1 MATIADSLRRSTIN
15 IQNISK
21 SVEST
26 KGSVST
32 VNESVGNISR
42 IIATNTR
49 IKRELFSR
57 SNVLISRR
65 EEAARRKERE
75 DIIEASQVSSS
86 PARGFAF
93 TAKSDKGPLGRLLG
107 FLGFTTAGWIVEN
120 LPTWIFMG
128 QEFVSRIQ
136 TFGRAMYNVVGDM
149 QLIIKSFGDV
159 LKNSFNAIIRL
170 DLNEFSEGSVAQ
182 SFNELNSAV
191 QGLGDDITET
201 FRLFTTPLTE
211 ALETGEKAPELGEQ
225 REETMFPE
233 IPQEG
238 AAPSRVTGTAKQALD
253 IISKYE
259 SKSSGGYEAVNQ
271 IGTKGGYGTLG
282 YSGPFGG
289 MKQHKGRR
297 LTQMT
302 VREIMELQRD
312 IPGMSN
318 AEWIKK
324 GRLHA
329 VGRYQ
334 IIGPTLK
341 GLVDKGV
348 IKPSDT
354 FDETT
359 QDVAG
364 MYILRTS
371 GIGAYYGPKAY
382 ATKQERAI
390 IEKARKEPVS
400 YTPSTPSVKPSST
413 PSPPPPKPQSGKGNG
428 FLTISDLIKIKP
440 LAMTPDYKDWYGNNA
455 FLNPAAGKAFLAAQ
469 KAYGKDIPINS
480 AYRSFEHQKAIGGKY
495 GVVAAPGTSKHGLG
509 LGLDLEPG
517 TAYYKWM
524 KENGSKFGWYYA
536 NISGDPYHF
545 EYRGGGALASPLP
558 SAEISSQPKPKQPAA
573 AITPERKG
581 SQIMIIDD
589 TQPQVPQV
597 SYPSEQKQS
606 ATPTISEFKLL
617 NNFIK
622 NKLLIDLAYL

>member
-1 MATIADSLRRSTIN
+1 MATITDSLKRSSIN
-15 IQNISK
+15 IENISK
-21 SVEST
+21 SLEST
-26 KGSVST
+26 KGSVSS
-32 VNESVGNISR
+32 VNESVSNISR
-42 IIATNTR
+42 IVATNTR

-65 EEAARRKERE
+65 EEAAQRKEKE
-75 DIIEASQVSSS
+75 DAIEASQVSSS
-86 PARGFAF
+86 PVKGFAF
-93 TAKSDKGPLGRLLG
+93 TSKSDKGPLGRLLG
-107 FLGFTTAGWIVEN
+107 FLGFITAGWIVEN

-128 QEFVSRIQ
+128 KEFISRIQ
-136 TFGRAMYNVVGDM
+136 TFGRSMYNMVEDM
-149 QLIIKSFGDV
+149 KIIINSFGKL
-159 LKNSFNAIIRL
+159 LKDSFNAIIRL
-170 DLNEFSEGSVAQ
+170 DFDEFSEGSVAQ

-211 ALETGEKAPELGEQ
+211 ALETGEQAPGLGEQ
-225 REETMFPE
+225 REETMFPD
-233 IPQEG
+233 IPQEPG
-238 AAPSRVTGTAKQALD
+238 APSRVTGTAKQALD

-259 SKSSGGYEAVNQ
+259 SQSAGGYEAVNQ
-271 IGTKGGYGTLG
+271 IGIKGGYGTLG

-289 MKQHKGRR
+289 MKQHKGQR
-297 LTQMT
+297 LTQMS

-318 AEWIKK
+318 AEWIKR

-334 IIGPTLK
+334 IIGSTLK

-364 MYILRTS
+364 MYILKTS
-371 GIGAYYGPKAY
+371 GIGAYYGPKRY
-382 ATKQERAI
+382 ATNQERAI
-390 IEKARKEPVS
+390 IEKARREPVS
-400 YTPSTPSVKPSST
+400 YAPTPPPKPKTPT
-413 PSPPPPKPQSGKGNG
+413 SPPPPSGKGNG
-428 FLTISDLIKIKP
+428 FLTASDLMKIKT
-440 LAMTPDYKDWYGNNA
+440 LSMTPDYKDWYGNNA
-455 FLNPAAGKAFLAAQ
+455 FLNPAAGKAFLEAQ

-480 AYRSFEHQKAIGGKY
+480 AYRSYQHQKAIGGKY

-509 LGLDLEPG
+509 LGLDLQPG
-517 TAYYKWM
+517 TPDYKWM
-524 KENGSKFGWYYA
+524 RENGPKFGWYYA
-536 NISGDPYHF
+536 NIKGDPYHF
-545 EYRGGGALASPLP
+545 EYRGGGSTP
-558 SAEISSQPKPKQPAA
+558 SAEIASQPRSQQPS
-573 AITPERKG
+573 AITPDRKG
-581 SQIMIIDD
+581 PGVVIIDD

-597 SYPSEQKQS
+597 SYPSAQQPS
-606 ATPTISEFKLL
+606 YTPTISEFKLL